1 MRTHTA
7 FAALMIVAA
16 SLFQVPA
23 FAEPAQRA
31 ELRLR
36 VVNDR
41 NVALAGA
48 AVTIYTL
55 DGNPGVT
62 VTADAD
68 GVATFPAVS
77 VGLTQVVAKAS
88 SFTPYIDKMTLQAGE
103 NARTLTLHSTQSE
116 S

>member
-1 MRTHTA
+1 
-7 FAALMIVAA
+7 MIVAA

-23 FAEPAQRA
+23 FAEPAQHA
-31 ELRLR
+31 QLRLR
-36 VVNDR
+36 VVSDR

-68 GVATFPAVS
+68 GVATFPTVAV
-77 VGLTQVVAKAS
+77 GMTQIVAKAS
-88 SFTPYIDKMTLQAGE
+88 SFAQSVDKMTLQAGE
-103 NARTLTLHSTQSE
+103 NSKTLTLHGAQTRQSG

>member
-7 FAALMIVAA
+7 FAALLIVAA

-23 FAEPAQRA
+23 FAEPAQHA
-31 ELRLR
+31 QLRLR
-36 VVNDR
+36 VVSDR

-68 GVATFPAVS
+68 GVATFPTVAV
-77 VGLTQVVAKAS
+77 GMTQVVAKAS
-88 SFTPYIDKMTLQAGE
+88 SSAPSIDKMTLQAGE
-103 NARTLTLHSTQSE
+103 NARTLTLHQTQSE